1 MTKGEMIQTYND
13 LELTDSFIIFTFK
26 DGHEESHT
34 IDSLTFGMAKNS
46 IISMITRGEIIK
58 VKRI

>member
-1 MTKGEMIQTYND
+1 MTKGEMIQTYID
-13 LELTDSFIIFTFK
+13 LKLTDSFIIFTFK

-34 IDSLTFGMAKNS
+34 IDSIIHGAKNS
-46 IISMITRGEIIK
+46 IISMITQGEIIK